1 MKTIDWNLVE
11 EQFLHLPLQEQ
22 MRMLERLMR
31 RMRESAYL
39 DISPEEFERAMDE
52 MARDPA
58 IQRELRM
65 LPHPTD
71 IPDETKESA

>member
-1 MKTIDWNLVE
+1 MIDWNVVE
-11 EQFLHLPLQEQ
+11 EQFLALPLQDQ
-22 MRMLERLMR
+22 MRLLERWMR
-31 RMRESAYL
+31 RMREEAYL
-39 DISPEEFERAMDE
+39 AISPEEAEKAFDE

-71 IPDETKESA
+71 RPAEKKEPA